1 MFDTFNP
8 RNIYFYDGLMVA
20 GIKVSPAT
28 ESMAMLFSNH
38 VTNLQTSGFTI
49 QGNNSCHFLALAVYL
64 D

>member
-1 MFDTFNP
+1 
-8 RNIYFYDGLMVA
+8 MVA
-20 GIKVSPAT
+20 IIKVSPAT